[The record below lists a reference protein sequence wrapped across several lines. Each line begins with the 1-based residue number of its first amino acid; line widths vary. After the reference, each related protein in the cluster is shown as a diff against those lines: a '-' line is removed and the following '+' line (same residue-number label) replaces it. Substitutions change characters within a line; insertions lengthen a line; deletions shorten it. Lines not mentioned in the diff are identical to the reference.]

1 MSIETGEVH
10 TFTHNF
16 ECISP
21 DENFKKELGFLKAVR
36 EKTLTEF
43 KTQLYNVVVSES
55 DDPPV
60 LGTRLDLSDEVVD
73 IKPKLKNKKKK

>member
-1 MSIETGEVH
+1 MSIETGEVQ
-10 TFTHNF
+10 
-16 ECISP
+16 
-21 DENFKKELGFLKAVR
+21 
-36 EKTLTEF
+36 TEF